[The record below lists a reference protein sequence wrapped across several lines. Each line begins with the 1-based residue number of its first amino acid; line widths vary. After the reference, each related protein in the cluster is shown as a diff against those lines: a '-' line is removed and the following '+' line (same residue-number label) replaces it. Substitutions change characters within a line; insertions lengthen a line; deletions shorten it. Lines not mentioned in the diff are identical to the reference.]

1 MATTLKKAKSKKKFS
16 YENEAIKLEPRE
28 FTAEEIDIFAEEIDK
43 LTSTIQAF
51 LQAAGA
57 ARIGDLKPAQ
67 RKKAEKLI
75 EEETNGIVRD
85 EIVEMI
91 TEMDSAEIRKHYAET
106 YGESLGA
113 RKYKVFENELVT
125 KAMEFVNTP

>member
-28 FTAEEIDIFAEEIDK
+28 FSAEEIDTFAEEIDK
-43 LTSTIQAF
+43 IASSIQAF
-51 LQAAGA
+51 LQTAGV
-57 ARIGDLKPAQ
+57 ARMEDLKPAQ
-67 RKKAEKLI
+67 RKKADKLI

-85 EIVEMI
+85 DIVEMI
-91 TEMDSAEIRKHYAET
+91 TEMDSSELRNHYADI
-106 YGESLGA
+106 YGKSLGA
-113 RKYKVFENELVT
+113 RKYKIFENELVT